1 VRRRFH
7 EVVMMLLSSVVAVGA
22 CATSTSRPGGPEPGT
37 AAAPTARP
45 RAADARPAYT
55 PADVQFMQGMI
66 HHHAQA
72 LAMAALVPE
81 RTTRTTLRTLAAR
94 IDVSQ
99 RDEIAMMQQWL
110 RERGQMVPDPDSMS
124 AMHQL
129 HAAGHDMP
137 IASADAAPMPG
148 MLTATQLRQLEQ
160 ARGTEFDRLFL
171 SFMIQHHEG
180 AVEMVKRLFATPGAG
195 QDNDVFRIA
204 SDINVDQITEIERM
218 RSLLT
223 QIITGGAP

>member
-1 VRRRFH
+1 
-7 EVVMMLLSSVVAVGA
+7 MSLMSLSSVVAVGA
-22 CATSTSRPGGPEPGT
+22 CATSTPQGDPGT
-37 AAAPTARP
+37 GTSPAAVAPTRVD
-45 RAADARPAYT
+45 DARAAYT

-81 RTTRTTLRTLAAR
+81 RTTRTALRTLAAR

-99 RDEIAMMQQWL
+99 RDEIAMMQRWL
-110 RERGQMVPDPDSMS
+110 RERGQTVPDPDSMS
-124 AMHQL
+124 AMHQH

-137 IASADAAPMPG
+137 MASADTAPMPG
-148 MLTATQLRQLEQ
+148 MLTAAQLRQLEQ

>member
-1 VRRRFH
+1 MRSRFH
-7 EVVMMLLSSVVAVGA
+7 AVAMMLLSSVVAVGA
-22 CATSTSRPGGPEPGT
+22 CATSTPETHPGPGT
-37 AAAPTARP
+37 TPAPTGQP
-45 RAADARPAYT
+45 RADDTRPAYT

-81 RTTRTTLRTLAAR
+81 RTTRTALRTLAGR

-99 RDEIAMMQQWL
+99 RDEIAMMQDWL
-110 RERGQMVPDPDSMS
+110 RERGQAVPDPDSMS
-124 AMHQL
+124 AMHQH

-137 IASADAAPMPG
+137 MASADTAAMPG
-148 MLTATQLRQLEQ
+148 MLTAAQLRRLEQ

-171 SFMIQHHEG
+171 SFMIQHHDG